1 MRRPTNSFEDDEKP
15 HDRTRTVRYDSQPT
29 GEAEEGA
36 FEEEYIYGRNSVL
49 AFMSGDKAPINKLYI
64 NKEADSDRRLERI
77 RELAR
82 DNKVPVVDADKRK
95 LDTMVGGK
103 DKHQGVVAQ
112 LSPQEFLELSEFLDQ
127 FDAEKAAIE
136 EAGGNLSGYTIAVLD
151 GIEDPHNVGAIVRS
165 AEASGVKAILLPQRR
180 SAGLT
185 QTVARVSAGALAHMR
200 VVRIVNIVSTLE
212 KLKERGLWIAG
223 LSLEG
228 ATDLHQTDL
237 VRPLALVIGSEGT
250 GISRLVA
257 EHCDMLIKI
266 PMLGYVQSLN
276 ASVAAGVVFYEV
288 VRQNALTGKQ
298 REVTAQT

>member
-29 GEAEEGA
+29 AAPEEGA

-64 NKEADSDRRLERI
+64 NKEADSDRRLEKI

-95 LDTMVGGK
+95 LDQMVGGK
-103 DKHQGVVAQ
+103 DKHQGVIAQ
-112 LSPQEFLELSEFLDQ
+112 LAPQEFLELSEFLEQ
-127 FDAEKAAIE
+127 FDLEKAAIE

-165 AEASGVKAILLPQRR
+165 AEAAGVKAILLPQRR

-200 VVRIVNIVSTLE
+200 VVRIINIVSTLE

-257 EHCDMLIKI
+257 EHCDMLVKI

-298 REVTAQT
+298 REVSAQT

>member
-1 MRRPTNSFEDDEKP
+1 MLSLHRRNFWNCLNFLNS
-15 HDRTRTVRYDSQPT
+15 
-29 GEAEEGA
+29 
-36 FEEEYIYGRNSVL
+36 
-49 AFMSGDKAPINKLYI
+49 
-64 NKEADSDRRLERI
+64 
-77 RELAR
+77 
-82 DNKVPVVDADKRK
+82 
-95 LDTMVGGK
+95 
-103 DKHQGVVAQ
+103 
-112 LSPQEFLELSEFLDQ
+112 

-200 VVRIVNIVSTLE
+200 VVRIINIVSTLE

-250 GISRLVA
+250 GISRLGSRALRHASQDTHAWLCAITQCLCRRRHCLLRSCQTKRSNREAKRSRPAKLVGHSLMKELLPWPLEAVA
-257 EHCDMLIKI
+257 MQPSFTKVILSSCTSIGAYIGL
-266 PMLGYVQSLN
+266 L
-276 ASVAAGVVFYEV
+276 
-288 VRQNALTGKQ
+288 LT
-298 REVTAQT
+298 